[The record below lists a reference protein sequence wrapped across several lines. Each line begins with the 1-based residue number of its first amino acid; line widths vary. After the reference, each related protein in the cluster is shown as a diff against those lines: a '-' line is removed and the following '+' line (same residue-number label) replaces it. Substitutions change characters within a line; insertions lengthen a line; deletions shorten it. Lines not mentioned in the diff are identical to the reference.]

1 MLGSIGESLFR
12 VNQERHDQGL
22 DPEGKAWEPLAASTI
37 AAGDRKGGPLNK
49 TGRMLA
55 NFHYQ
60 VQGDNLRL
68 GFDQGDGFKA
78 IFHQD
83 GSRAHVITA
92 RKAKALS
99 FGGIFRKRMNH
110 PGLPARPLVGFPE
123 SDRQLVGDVLG
134 QPPASLVIENA
145 EKSGVLLAKRY
156 CRREKFAR
164 KHFSVYAEDVLLSRM
179 RSPGYDRPP
188 WPRRGQ
194 RQQPGSV
201 PDCPLRRSSI
211 WRRRRSR

>member
-1 MLGSIGESLFR
+1 MQFTIEFQADHLSAVMETVRLEIATPQEMLGSIGESLFR

-22 DPEGKAWEPLAASTI
+22 DPEGKAWEELAASTV

-92 RKAKALS
+92 TKAKALK
-99 FGGIFRKRMNH
+99 FGGIYRKRVNH
-110 PGLPARPLVGFPE
+110 PGLPVRRLVGFPE
-123 SDRQLVGDVLG
+123 SDQQLVGDVTADHLT
-134 QPPASLVIENA
+134 AVIN
-145 EKSGVLLAKRY
+145 RI
-156 CRREKFAR
+156 R
-164 KHFSVYAEDVLLSRM
+164 
-179 RSPGYDRPP
+179 
-188 WPRRGQ
+188 
-194 RQQPGSV
+194 
-201 PDCPLRRSSI
+201 
-211 WRRRRSR
+211 

>member
-1 MLGSIGESLFR
+1 MQFTIEFQADHLGAVMEAVRLEIATPQEMLGSIGESLFR

-22 DPEGKAWEPLAASTI
+22 DPEGKAWEELAASTV

-92 RKAKALS
+92 TKAKALK
-99 FGGIFRKRMNH
+99 FGGIYRKRVNH
-110 PGLPARPLVGFPE
+110 PGLPVRRLVGFPE
-123 SDRQLVGDVLG
+123 SDQQLVGDVTADHLN
-134 QPPASLVIENA
+134 AVIN
-145 EKSGVLLAKRY
+145 RI
-156 CRREKFAR
+156 R
-164 KHFSVYAEDVLLSRM
+164 
-179 RSPGYDRPP
+179 
-188 WPRRGQ
+188 
-194 RQQPGSV
+194 
-201 PDCPLRRSSI
+201 
-211 WRRRRSR
+211 

>member
-1 MLGSIGESLFR
+1 MQFDIEFQADHLSTVMEAIRREIATPEEMLGSIGESLFR

-37 AAGDRKGGPLNK
+37 AAGGRKGGPLNK

-99 FGGIFRKRMNH
+99 FGGMFRKRVNH
-110 PGLPARPLVGFPE
+110 PGLTARPLVGFPE
-123 SDRQLVGDVLG
+123 SDQQLVGDVT
-134 QPPASLVIENA
+134 ADHITAVI
-145 EKSGVLLAKRY
+145 
-156 CRREKFAR
+156 
-164 KHFSVYAEDVLLSRM
+164 SRI
-179 RSPGYDRPP
+179 R
-188 WPRRGQ
+188 
-194 RQQPGSV
+194 
-201 PDCPLRRSSI
+201 
-211 WRRRRSR
+211 

>member
-1 MLGSIGESLFR
+1 MQFDIEFQADHLSSVMDAIRREIATPEEMLGSIGASLFQ

-22 DPEGKAWEPLAASTI
+22 DPEGKAWEKLAASTI
-37 AAGDRKGGPLNK
+37 AAGGRKGGPLNK

-83 GSRAHVITA
+83 GSRAHVIS
-92 RKAKALS
+92 RS
-99 FGGIFRKRMNH
+99 QMVEGFGSVRRRINH

-123 SDRQLVGDVLG
+123 SDRQLVGDVT
-134 QPPASLVIENA
+134 ADHITAVIN
-145 EKSGVLLAKRY
+145 
-156 CRREKFAR
+156 
-164 KHFSVYAEDVLLSRM
+164 
-179 RSPGYDRPP
+179 
-188 WPRRGQ
+188 
-194 RQQPGSV
+194 
-201 PDCPLRRSSI
+201 
-211 WRRRRSR
+211 RRR